1 MSIGFTV
8 IDGVSRIFVT
18 NETARENRLSYD
30 ISLKDPVTCETLELA
45 SEHMVRGGT
54 YAVGGTRE
62 LWLNITYNY
71 GRWYRR
77 EEAFGKEGIRTIYGL
92 TGAESI
98 PVLQRAIDA
107 LTALEEDLPAEELK
121 ELEDQGVTGYWL
133 PTRENAIRPL
143 HQLLAF
149 ARLRPD
155 GVWDGD

>member
-1 MSIGFTV
+1 M
-8 IDGVSRIFVT
+8 
-18 NETARENRLSYD
+18 SYD

-45 SEHMVRGGT
+45 SEHMVGGGT

>member
-1 MSIGFTV
+1 M
-8 IDGVSRIFVT
+8 
-18 NETARENRLSYD
+18 SYD
-30 ISLKDPVTCETLELA
+30 ISLKDPVTGETLELA

-92 TGAESI
+92 TGEESI
-98 PVLQRAIDA
+98 P
-107 LTALEEDLPAEELK
+107 LEEDLPAEELK

>member
-1 MSIGFTV
+1 M
-8 IDGVSRIFVT
+8 
-18 NETARENRLSYD
+18 SYD
-30 ISLKDPVTCETLELA
+30 ISLKDPVTGETLELA

-77 EEAFGKEGIRTIYGL
+77 EKAFGKDGIRAIYGL

-107 LTALEEDLPAEELK
+107 LTALEEDLPEEEWK
-121 ELEDQGVTGYWL
+121 ELAEQGDRKSV
-133 PTRENAIRPL
+133 
-143 HQLLAF
+143 
-149 ARLRPD
+149 
-155 GVWDGD
+155 V